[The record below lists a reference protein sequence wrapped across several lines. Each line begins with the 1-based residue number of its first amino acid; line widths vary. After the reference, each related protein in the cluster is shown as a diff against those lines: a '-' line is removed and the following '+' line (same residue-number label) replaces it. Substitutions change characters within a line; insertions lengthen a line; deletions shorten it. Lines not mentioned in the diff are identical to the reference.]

1 MERKFHHAKLPDY
14 STLLSGHTPPNEVGF
29 QSDALQIWYN
39 NTDQTWIDTPEPPH
53 CHEESDEIFLVLKG
67 ARHVEVNGQMYCIG
81 EREFCCFPAGQW
93 HSVVGV
99 ELPAETLMIRAPSIN
114 DKVYLKMNLIQLLK
128 LLVETES
135 PSHDKAAVD
144 RVGVIV
150 AEEMRKLGGQVEIIP
165 NAETGDHVLARF
177 SSLSGGEV
185 EVHKPI
191 LILCHMD
198 TVFPLGTIQKT
209 PCREEGEKIFGPGTL
224 DMKAGIV
231 IALAAIEEAQKH
243 GLNRPVTLLCTS
255 DEEIGSHTSRVLIE
269 QLAKESALVLV
280 MEGALLDGSL
290 KTWRK
295 GVGGFWVKVHG
306 RAAHSGGDHQAGRN
320 AIEEMARVV
329 LAIQKLTDYSKQ
341 TTVIVGVIQGGTVS
355 IVVPEEATIEVDV
368 RVMQPSEWERIEAEV
383 KNIKPVLDGTTIEV
397 TGGLNRPPMPF
408 DDLMKS
414 TFEKAKSI
422 AAGIGVDLTAG
433 GTGGASDGNF
443 VAPLG
448 VPVLDGMGAVGEG
461 YHSERE
467 FIFTASLEQKAK
479 FIAELIHK
487 W

>member
-1 MERKFHHAKLPDY
+1 MK
-14 STLLSGHTPPNEVGF
+14 SLLRT
-29 QSDALQIWYN
+29 
-39 NTDQTWIDTPEPPH
+39 
-53 CHEESDEIFLVLKG
+53 
-67 ARHVEVNGQMYCIG
+67 
-81 EREFCCFPAGQW
+81 
-93 HSVVGV
+93 
-99 ELPAETLMIRAPSIN
+99 
-114 DKVYLKMNLIQLLK
+114 
-128 LLVETES
+128 LVETES

-144 RVGVIV
+144 RVGAIV
-150 AEEMRKLGGQVEIIP
+150 AQEARKLGATVEIIP
-165 NAETGDHVLARF
+165 NTETGDHVLAGFPSPTGRGVRGE
-177 SSLSGGEV
+177 GG
-185 EVHKPI
+185 I

-209 PCREEGEKIFGPGTL
+209 PFREEGDKIFGPGTL

-231 IALAAIEEAQKH
+231 ISLAAIEEAQKQ

-255 DEEIGSHTSRVLIE
+255 DEEIGSDTSREYIE
-269 QLAKESALVLV
+269 RLAKESALVLV

-295 GVGGFWVKVHG
+295 GVGGFWIKVKG

-320 AIEEMARVV
+320 AIEEMAHQV

-341 TTVIVGVIQGGTVS
+341 TTLNVGVIQGGTVS
-355 IVVPEEATIEVDV
+355 NVVPEEANIEVDV
-368 RVMQPSEWERIEAEV
+368 RVMQPGEWERIEAEIN
-383 KNIKPVLDGTTIEV
+383 KLQPILDGTTIEI

-408 DDLMKS
+408 DDMMKA
-414 TFEKAKSI
+414 TFEKAQSI
-422 AAGIGVDLTAG
+422 AAGIGMTLTAG

-448 VPVLDGMGAVGEG
+448 IPVLDGMGAVGEG

-467 FIFTASLEQKAK
+467 YIFADSLEQKAK
-479 FIAELIHK
+479 LISALIRH